1 MYYLS
6 DIRVLK
12 KFSNKYLTMRI
23 INDFL
28 PADKFDK
35 LSNFVLSNNFP
46 WFYSEQVSLPPE
58 EHNINDPYALETDG
72 WYHMLYSDDE
82 DYKNGG
88 MFFDAFLDFFEEL
101 SQTFGYTQDDLLRA
115 RLGLKVPKLGYNK
128 ENYNLPHIDVRSP
141 HDTIIYYFNDSD
153 GDTRIFN
160 ENYSNCNNIEPT
172 KFTVQQTVSPKANR
186 LLLLDGLQ
194 YHTASNPLEVNR
206 RVVLNVNLR
215 CK

>member
-1 MYYLS
+1 MHIIDEFLPK
-6 DIRVLK
+6 V
-12 KFSNKYLTMRI
+12 KFNNLANFVMSNK
-23 INDFL
+23 
-28 PADKFDK
+28 
-35 LSNFVLSNNFP
+35 FP
-46 WFYSEQVSLPPE
+46 WFYADQVSLPPE

-128 ENYNLPHIDVRSP
+128 ENYNLPHIDVRSS
-141 HDTIIYYFNDSD
+141 HDTIIYYLNDSD
-153 GDTRIFN
+153 GDTRIFE
-160 ENYSNCNNIEPT
+160 ENYRDYNDKEPT
-172 KFTVQQTVSPKANR
+172 KFTVKDTVQPKANR
-186 LLLLDGLQ
+186 LLLIDGFQ
-194 YHTASNPLEVNR
+194 YHTASNPIHVNR
-206 RVVLNVNLR
+206 RIVLNVNLK